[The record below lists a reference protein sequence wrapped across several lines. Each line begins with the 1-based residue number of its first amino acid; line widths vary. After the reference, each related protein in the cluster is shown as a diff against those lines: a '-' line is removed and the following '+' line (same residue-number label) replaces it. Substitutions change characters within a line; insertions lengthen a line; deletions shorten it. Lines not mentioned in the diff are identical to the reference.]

1 MYLIAALR
9 DNLLVVLLLSK
20 LVRHCHL
27 RDLGDLESQGP
38 LVVPSLHSG
47 SGVLQPTQ
55 GPRGF

>member
-27 RDLGDLESQGP
+27 RDLGDLESQG
-38 LVVPSLHSG
+38 LVLSLCSG